1 MPVCHQWASLTHR
14 ARRLE
19 PPSVAMARPLATE
32 SEVQSAGNCASVP
45 HGLPDAGAFHA
56 PRYCITARCEKTE
69 EIMGYDQLLDNSYNG
84 PRSLTC
90 SRATVTGQSKSGAD
104 IIIFGDSIAVF
115 PSISLLL
122 FLRHHSPLTTV
133 HLIEHR
139 RGTEIEG

>member
-56 PRYCITARCEKTE
+56 PRYCITARCA
-69 EIMGYDQLLDNSYNG
+69 GLYLDLDLYFG
-84 PRSLTC
+84 HVPGLVTRLTLGF
-90 SRATVTGQSKSGAD
+90 VPELG
-104 IIIFGDSIAVF
+104 FV
-115 PSISLLL
+115 L
-122 FLRHHSPLTTV
+122 
-133 HLIEHR
+133 
-139 RGTEIEG
+139 